1 MKWAPSRDA
10 TGRERWG
17 VVIFAL
23 FFMGLFAAELARH
36 FSPVKLSVPFML
48 LYIVPL
54 TALHEAGHAVVSHLL
69 GWKVCR
75 IVVGYGRPVLR
86 VRVRDVPVDVRIWP
100 LGGHVLVAP
109 RALHRPRLESAA
121 IYAAGLGAEV
131 ALAALVTAA
140 VGIERMLQRTDS
152 IALISAQALVVLV
165 LVDLFSNLV
174 PLPVESERGEALTDG
189 LGIVLSPFLPR
200 SHFVSLMAL
209 PWSERAARAAS
220 RERRISIYRE
230 GVAALPDNPF
240 LRLRLADELF
250 DAGELFEA
258 REERLRALESPE
270 LPDALRRKLKE
281 QLGQ

>member
-1 MKWAPSRDA
+1 MKWAPSRA
-10 TGRERWG
+10 AKGRERWG
-17 VVIFAL
+17 VAIFAL
-23 FFMGLFAAELARH
+23 FFMGLLAAELARQ
-36 FSPVKLSVPFML
+36 FSPIKLSVPFML

-54 TALHEAGHAVVSHLL
+54 TALHEAGHAVVSHAL

-86 VRVRDVPVDVRIWP
+86 VRIRDVPVDVRLLP

-109 RALHRPRLESAA
+109 RELRSPRLESAA
-121 IYAAGLGAEV
+121 IYAAGPGAEA
-131 ALAALVTAA
+131 ALAAIVTAA
-140 VGIERMLQRTDS
+140 VGIERMLQRSES
-152 IALISAQALVVLV
+152 IGLIAAQALVVLV
-165 LVDLFSNLV
+165 LVDLFMNLV
-174 PLPVESERGEALTDG
+174 PLPIESERGEGLTDG

-220 RERRISIYRE
+220 RERRIEIYRE
-230 GVAALPDNPF
+230 GIATLPDNPF

-250 DAGELFEA
+250 EAGELFEA
-258 REERLRALESPE
+258 REQRLRALESPE
-270 LPDALRRKLKE
+270 LPDAVRRELKE